1 MDLEQCPILDK
12 PSMIRTKYPKSNTSY
27 QTQDYFY
34 QKPIDSNLIC
44 MDAVCVSDS
53 VNYEENTIVINE
65 IKEKIGIFSSRE
77 VRQREASMVGFEIF
91 SKGEKVT
98 EFEWDSKSYNN
109 LVVAIFQRHLSS
121 RTTPCP
127 MVVE

>member
-1 MDLEQCPILDK
+1 
-12 PSMIRTKYPKSNTSY
+12 MIQTKYPKSNVSY
-27 QTQDYFY
+27 QLQDYFY
-34 QKPIDSNLIC
+34 QKSIDSNLIC

-53 VNYEENTIVINE
+53 VNYEENMIVVNE
-65 IKEKIGIFSSRE
+65 IKEKVGVFSSRE

-91 SKGEKVT
+91 SKGDKVT

-109 LVVAIFQRHLSS
+109 LIVALFQRHLSS